1 MISSET
7 ITNKMTDKIISKI
20 EKLSSLEKHT
30 VISHFFK
37 EYSTDEKVKILCC
50 FYCGKLGVSV
60 KRDLTS
66 QWTDSGFVNINS
78 REICLSCID
87 KFETQKV
94 EKISCKEHVYC
105 DTCGTEIHD
114 DEYGDCDCYSD

>member
-1 MISSET
+1 
-7 ITNKMTDKIISKI
+7 MTDKIISEI

-30 VISHFFK
+30 VISHFF
-37 EYSTDEKVKILCC
+37 STNDKIKILYC

-66 QWTDSGFVNINS
+66 QWTDSGFGNRNY
-78 REICLSCID
+78 REICISCID
-87 KFETQKV
+87 KFEKIEKKV
-94 EKISCKEHVYC
+94 EKNEEHVYC

-114 DEYGDCDCYSD
+114 DEYGECDCDCYSD